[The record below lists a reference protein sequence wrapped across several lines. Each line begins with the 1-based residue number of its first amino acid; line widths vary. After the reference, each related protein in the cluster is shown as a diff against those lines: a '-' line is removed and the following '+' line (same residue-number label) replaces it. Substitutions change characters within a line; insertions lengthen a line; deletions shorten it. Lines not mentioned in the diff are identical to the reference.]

1 MSEYQ
6 FVEKPLLTQLASMG
20 WQVIDQGEGV
30 PKNPAASLRSTFREV
45 VLKDTFIHSVK
56 ALNSWV
62 TDKQLEQL
70 YQDVTDLGTHKL
82 LEANQEFL
90 SRLYKWQ
97 LDENTVTGEQTPV
110 VKLIDFENSAANHFV
125 AINQFRIDTPA
136 RPKITSART
145 SCCL

>member
-56 ALNSWV
+56 ALNS
-62 TDKQLEQL
+62 
-70 YQDVTDLGTHKL
+70 LGDRQ
-82 LEANQEFL
+82 AAGAAVPGRNR
-90 SRLYKWQ
+90 SRH
-97 LDENTVTGEQTPV
+97 
-110 VKLIDFENSAANHFV
+110 A
-125 AINQFRIDTPA
+125 
-136 RPKITSART
+136 
-145 SCCL
+145 